1 MSDTPKRPKTPKTA
15 PAEGTVAATV
25 VATLA
30 RLRLTDTQGAA
41 YLGVPVTTLRKWIA
55 GEREPAAAVGRLLE
69 VMGAM
74 EALAPSLHE
83 TFMPRVHVGKVYV
96 EQVKPTMEVQS

>member
-1 MSDTPKRPKTPKTA
+1 MSDTPKRPKTPKSA
-15 PAEGTVAATV
+15 PAEGTIAASV

-55 GEREPAAAVGRLLE
+55 AVGRLLE

-83 TFMPRVHVGKVYV
+83 TFMPRVHVEKVHV
-96 EQVKPTMEVQS
+96 EQTKFTEAQS